1 MHDNPA
7 LREANEL
14 ALREEMEKK
23 YQPKVLV
30 NTRFMEV
37 LASGDEPHVINIH
50 MIQSITPR
58 SKGGTYIYFANEP
71 DALLVKHSYTDMK
84 NALKQYFK

>member
-1 MHDNPA
+1 MAYDPIE
-7 LREANEL
+7 EARAI

-23 YQPKVLV
+23 NKPKVLV

-37 LASGDEPHVINIH
+37 LASGDEPYVINIH
-50 MIQSITPR
+50 MIQSFTPR
-58 SKGGTYIYFANEP
+58 SEGGTYIYFTNEP